1 MAFYQK
7 KLYICTMKNFWS
19 ILKKYH
25 SYLWLVAALAY
36 ANVGAPDMVT
46 PMIVFFLI
54 DDLFDKVEDDIKS
67 YKKDNKSVS

>member
-1 MAFYQK
+1 
-7 KLYICTMKNFWS
+7 MKNFWS

-54 DDLFDKVEDDIKS
+54 DDLFDKIEGTMKS
-67 YKKDNKSVS
+67 TKKNESSLN